1 MNNGECYVDWEREDG
16 EDGEDVSEGKSKSFC
31 PARRKKKQNYFV
43 TSFLITE
50 LKLTE
55 VVLWLENIQ

>member
-1 MNNGECYVDWEREDG
+1 MGRMSLRANQRASVPLEE
-16 EDGEDVSEGKSKSFC
+16 KT
-31 PARRKKKQNYFV
+31 KQNYFV

>member
-1 MNNGECYVDWEREDG
+1 MGRMSLRANQRAFVPLEE
-16 EDGEDVSEGKSKSFC
+16 
-31 PARRKKKQNYFV
+31 KKKQNYFV

>member
-1 MNNGECYVDWEREDG
+1 MGRMSLRANQRAFVPLEEKIYI
-16 EDGEDVSEGKSKSFC
+16 
-31 PARRKKKQNYFV
+31 YFV
-43 TSFLITE
+43 TAFLITE

>member
-1 MNNGECYVDWEREDG
+1 MSLRANQRAFVPLEE
-16 EDGEDVSEGKSKSFC
+16 
-31 PARRKKKQNYFV
+31 KKKNNYFV